1 EGPSPGGGRMT
12 IELELAEFTRR
23 GGAVVGVVH
32 ALDGEQLLHV
42 DRLNL
47 TRGDQRAAFIRA
59 VRARANGQ
67 APAPERLEEALLG
80 LLAQAEADLAEGGAP
95 PATGPDEERIE
106 DYVRSPAGFAVVRM
120 REPFG
125 VPVAQR
131 IRLTNFTARIT
142 EEIAT

>member
-59 VRARANGQ
+59 VHARASGQ
-67 APAPERLEEALLG
+67 AAAPERREEVLLG
-80 LLAQAEADLAEGGAP
+80 LLAEVEEERAKGGAP
-95 PATGPDEERIE
+95 PAAGRDEERIE
-106 DYVRSPAGFAVVRM
+106 DYVR
-120 REPFG
+120 
-125 VPVAQR
+125 
-131 IRLTNFTARIT
+131 
-142 EEIAT
+142 